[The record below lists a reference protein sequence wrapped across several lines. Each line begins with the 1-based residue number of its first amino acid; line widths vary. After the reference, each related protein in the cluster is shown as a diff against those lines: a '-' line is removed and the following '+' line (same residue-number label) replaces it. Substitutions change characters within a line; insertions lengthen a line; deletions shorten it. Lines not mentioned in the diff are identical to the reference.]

1 MAKRIPLTDS
11 VKVATRAQNTLLHMV
26 LMLNVWLISWTQL
39 HLRLWY
45 GRGYITLITSMENNT
60 PPIGEPKAT
69 ATPAALAAVTI
80 SLILPTQLFQFD
92 IQWMGVWET
101 YFDFGGNYQKNQPPM
116 IQYSTQHVPKGLL
129 CQRRVLK
136 LWPVARGDHER
147 TRSTR
152 IEFWLTSVI
161 LLIKKVAEPRN
172 PCITK
177 PARIHLISEMPE
189 PAAYLARD
197 RTRWE
202 ATNEKPHCISEVN
215 ANRTQRQQLSI
226 WSEITH
232 GKQHED
238 HPACQCYMTP
248 GMPWITA
255 IYFFSFYFP
264 TTELLV

>member
-1 MAKRIPLTDS
+1 MNGGMRNLLWLRRKLSKKP
-11 VKVATRAQNTLLHMV
+11 ATNDPIQHATCTEGPSLPTESPEAMTSGYRR
-26 LMLNVWLISWTQL
+26 SWTYTK
-39 HLRLWY
+39 H
-45 GRGYITLITSMENNT
+45 
-60 PPIGEPKAT
+60 K
-69 ATPAALAAVTI
+69 
-80 SLILPTQLFQFD
+80 D
-92 IQWMGVWET
+92 
-101 YFDFGGNYQKNQPPM
+101 
-116 IQYSTQHVPKGLL
+116 
-129 CQRRVLK
+129 
-136 LWPVARGDHER
+136 
-147 TRSTR
+147 R
-152 IEFWLTSVI
+152 IWLTSVI
-161 LLIKKVAEPRN
+161 LLIKKVAKPRN